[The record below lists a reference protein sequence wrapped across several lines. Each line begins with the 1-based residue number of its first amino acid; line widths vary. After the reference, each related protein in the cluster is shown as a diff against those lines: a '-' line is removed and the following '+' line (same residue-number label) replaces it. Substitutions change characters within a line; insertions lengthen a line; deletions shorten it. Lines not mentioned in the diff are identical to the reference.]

1 MQHIKYIYEV
11 AELRERCRVALKRLD
26 TDTDYSMEDII
37 DYYNIGH
44 LIEEKDKINKSI
56 FNYEEEKLKKYEKK
70 IKQVTGKFMN
80 FIDDSNCKE
89 IYDQLDIEWRE
100 DFWKLFAEFKVYSHV
115 GERAF
120 EDILFNSK
128 IAIYDILKYRYIV
141 KAYARIIKKWL
152 LEYWAS
158 AEILLDKYVIG
169 KNKED
174 INLPELDR
182 KDIDN
187 IFMHYIS
194 SPYPHINRLEIIQ
207 NIKNT
212 KQFTVSDK
220 IKANAVKMR
229 RELI

>member
-37 DYYNIGH
+37 DYYNIAH

-56 FNYEEEKLKKYEKK
+56 FNYEEEKLKEYEKK

-115 GERAF
+115 GERTF
-120 EDILFNSK
+120 EDILFNSE

-141 KAYARIIKKWL
+141 KTYARIIKKWL
-152 LEYWAS
+152 LEYWDS

-187 IFMHYIS
+187 ISRLFADISHLYIADGHHRAH
-194 SPYPHINRLEIIQ
+194 PP
-207 NIKNT
+207 
-212 KQFTVSDK
+212 
-220 IKANAVKMR
+220 
-229 RELI
+229 